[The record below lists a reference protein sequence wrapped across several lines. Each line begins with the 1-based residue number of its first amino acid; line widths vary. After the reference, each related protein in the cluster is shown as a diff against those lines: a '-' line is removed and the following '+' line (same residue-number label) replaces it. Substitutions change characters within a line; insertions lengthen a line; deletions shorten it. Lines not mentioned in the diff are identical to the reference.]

1 MANTKVTQH
10 VIADD
15 AITTSMITDGNVTVA
30 KLPSTV
36 DLSSKT
42 LTLPA
47 VAIPS
52 ASTATTQSASDNSTK
67 LATTAYVT
75 TALAN
80 LVDSSPSD
88 LNTLN
93 ELAAALNDDAS
104 FSSTVTTSIAAKLP
118 LAGGTMTGDLIL
130 GDSIQIEFG
139 AASGGD
145 ANIRHDGNNTKFS
158 HTGNGGLYLGAD
170 LFAIQNGA
178 HSENYLTA
186 AANGSVELYHDNTK
200 MFETASTGVN
210 LSGTGALKLP
220 VGTTGQRPTAATGQI
235 RFNSTD
241 GRLEVYTGS
250 AWSAVGSGG
259 VGNHNLD
266 TFTGDGSTTAFTL
279 TVTPADE
286 DSLTV
291 FIDGAYQEKGD
302 YSLSGSTLTLDT
314 APLSGEKVSV
324 HTITGTIHDGTAAL
338 NQQFTGDG
346 STTAFTLN
354 AAPGSENNTQV
365 FINGVYQQKT
375 DYTVS
380 GTTLTFDTAP
390 TNGDIIEV
398 NSFTVTNLGNSDQVT
413 EGSSNLYHTSA
424 GAISA
429 ISSGNLTGL
438 TVDTNTLS
446 VDATNDKVGINT
458 TSPSRTLSVVDSSS
472 AAAIEIKNNSG
483 QLALFNYYGTGH
495 LDIGNSASNGNVT
508 IYTNNGNA
516 NLIMNENGNLYL
528 TGGNDRRIKLSDSGI
543 AGESDSN
550 NTVHIRGE
558 EDFMK
563 LNAAGNGGFIF
574 EEDGTEHMRIKS
586 GGAVGIGTSNPDDHV
601 TIDGGTDVRGELNLR
616 SQSAGTT
623 YNGGTIR
630 FKGYHAGSS
639 DGSRVWFEI
648 RGQKENNTGGDVKG
662 RIEMY
667 INPGNNSM
675 TEVMKIESNGD
686 MYTNDGT
693 VHSLASDSRV
703 KSDVADLT
711 DGLSI
716 VSQLRPVT
724 YKYNTKSEFY
734 NPIDETTTRY
744 GFIADEVKTVAPQY
758 IKEGEGKVDGVDV
771 DDFKTLSQTK
781 MIPML
786 VKAIQELKTEN
797 DNLKARIE
805 TLEG

>member
-10 VIADD
+10 VIADN

-47 VAIPS
+47 ITIPS
-52 ASTATTQSASDNSTK
+52 ASTATTQSQSDGSTK
-67 LATTAYVT
+67 VATTAYVD
-75 TALAN
+75 TAITN
-80 LVDSSPSD
+80 LIDSAPGT

-104 FSSTVTTSIAAKLP
+104 FNTTISNSVAAKLP

-130 GDSIQIEFG
+130 GDNVKLEVG

-145 ANIRHDGNNTKFS
+145 LQIYHDGSNSYITDA
-158 HTGNGGLYLGAD
+158 GDGGLYMPTS
-170 LFAIQNGA
+170 AIYMRN
-178 HSENYLTA
+178 
-186 AANGSVELYHDNTK
+186 AANSAGVAYFVGGGAVTLYYDG
-200 MFETASTGVN
+200 TAKLVTTDYGVD
-210 LSGTGALKLP
+210 SQGTGALKVP
-220 VGTTGQRPTAATGQI
+220 VGTTAQRPTAATGQL

-241 GRLEVYTGS
+241 GKLEVYTGS

-279 TVTPADE
+279 TVTPSDE

-302 YSLSGSTLTLDT
+302 YSLSGTTLTLDT
-314 APLSGEKVSV
+314 APLSGEKISV

-398 NSFTVTNLGNSDQVT
+398 NSFTVTNLGSSDQVT

-424 GAISA
+424 RAISA

-446 VDATNDKVGINT
+446 VDATNNKVGINT
-458 TSPSRTLSVVDSSS
+458 TSPSRTLSVEDTSS

-483 QLALFNYYGTGH
+483 QHALFNYYGTGH
-495 LDIGNSASNGNVT
+495 LDIGNSASAGNVT
-508 IYTNNGNA
+508 IYTNNGNS
-516 NLIMNENGNLYL
+516 NMIMNEDGNIYL
-528 TGGNDRRIKLSDSGI
+528 TGGNDRRIKLSDSGV
-543 AGESDSN
+543 AGETDSN
-550 NTVHIRGE
+550 NSVHIRGDN
-558 EDFMK
+558 DFLK
-563 LNAAGNGGFIF
+563 LMAAGNGGLVY
-574 EEDGTEHMRIKS
+574 EENGTEHLKIAS
-586 GGAVGIGTSNPDDHV
+586 GGQLYLRSGFGSSGVAYPVRAWVNFNGTGTVAIRDNGNVSSITDEGTGNYSVNFANAMPDANYAVCGTAGHTSAANMIPLSVNHV
-601 TIDGGTDVRGELNLR
+601 TGSLPATGSVHVHTSYANMYAFDSLNV
-616 SQSAGTT
+616 S
-623 YNGGTIR
+623 
-630 FKGYHAGSS
+630 
-639 DGSRVWFEI
+639 
-648 RGQKENNTGGDVKG
+648 
-662 RIEMY
+662 
-667 INPGNNSM
+667 
-675 TEVMKIESNGD
+675 
-686 MYTNDGT
+686 
-693 VHSLASDSRV
+693 
-703 KSDVADLT
+703 VA
-711 DGLSI
+711 I
-716 VSQLRPVT
+716 MR
-724 YKYNTKSEFY
+724 
-734 NPIDETTTRY
+734 
-744 GFIADEVKTVAPQY
+744 
-758 IKEGEGKVDGVDV
+758 
-771 DDFKTLSQTK
+771 
-781 MIPML
+781 
-786 VKAIQELKTEN
+786 
-797 DNLKARIE
+797 
-805 TLEG
+805 